1 MIRLFVLFIMLQ
13 ATILNAAPTF
23 ETLAKLTDSPATL
36 KGDFKQ
42 KKILKAFDTSITS
55 TGQFSYQRNAFIR
68 WKTVAPVENEL
79 LMTPDGISSQ
89 QGGNEL
95 VNLTADKTPAIKML
109 SSIFFAVL
117 TAEWQTLAEYFD
129 VVLEGD
135 QSSWKVLLTP
145 KDETLKQAVTNVNLA
160 GDRLVKEV
168 ILHEQSGDSTH
179 IVFSNLS
186 Q

>member
-1 MIRLFVLFIMLQ
+1 MIRLVVFLIMLQ
-13 ATILNAAPTF
+13 ATLLNAAPRF
-23 ETLAKLTDSPATL
+23 EELAKLTDSPPTL
-36 KGDFKQ
+36 KGDFEQ
-42 KKILKAFDTSITS
+42 KKTLKAFDTSITS

-79 LMTPDGISSQ
+79 LMTPNGISSQ
-89 QGGNEL
+89 QDGDEL
-95 VNLTADKTPAIKML
+95 INLTADKTPAIKML

-135 QSSWKVLLTP
+135 QTSWAVVLTP
-145 KDETLKQAVTNVNLA
+145 KDNTLKQAVIQVNLA
-160 GDRLVKEV
+160 GGRLLNEV
-168 ILHEQSGDSTH
+168 VLHEQNGDSTH
-179 IVFSNLS
+179 ILFSNLT